1 MGRAR
6 RARAGDSTECF
17 NARLANLW
25 AMFAARPHFTMS
37 ALAAHPVS
45 IAPLDAANAKR
56 RALGLILLAIA
67 AFAVAA
73 LWLRPALPV
82 DETRYLAVAWEM
94 WWRGDFVLPWL
105 NGEPYHHKPPL
116 LFWLIHAGWSVFGV
130 NEAWPRL
137 VSPLAAVAA
146 VFGLRALARALWPER
161 AIVAALAPLLA
172 FGSLYLFAY
181 ASALMFD
188 TLLLALLLAAWL
200 QLDRLL
206 SSPSASAAALFLLWA
221 ALALLCKGPV
231 ALVHLLAPV
240 LTWPWWRPRGEPALK
255 RMVLPLLL
263 TVLAVLPLL
272 LWALAASERGGEAFR
287 QALLFGQT
295 LDRVQGAMGHP
306 RPFWFYLPF
315 LLLLPLPWSLW
326 PPAWRALWRLPA
338 LARDSGAR
346 FAMATLG
353 VASLI
358 HLFVAGKQVHYLI
371 PMLAL
376 ACLLLARLLAEDGDP
391 LRTVQ
396 RIALGGAAGLLLVLA
411 LAAGSLA
418 TRYPM
423 QAIGEQLAAIE
434 AQGRPIAYI
443 GHYQGEFHFAGR
455 LRRPIAELSPAD
467 ALAWAQAHPQGL
479 LFARDKRLRG
489 ALAAR
494 SEARFDYKLSALWL
508 VPALAFVDG
517 SVQASEPDRAD
528 PTLAS
533 DGFEAASYTAPSP
546 SPISR

>member
-1 MGRAR
+1 MPTLDPHRAPFALR
-6 RARAGDSTECF
+6 R
-17 NARLANLW
+17 
-25 AMFAARPHFTMS
+25 RPP
-37 ALAAHPVS
+37 ALAQSPLPV
-45 IAPLDAANAKR
+45 
-56 RALGLILLAIA
+56 LLALL
-67 AFAVAA
+67 AFAIAS
-73 LWLRPALPV
+73 LWLRPTLPV

-105 NGEPYHHKPPL
+105 SGEPYHHKPPL

-130 NEAWPRL
+130 SEVWPRL

-161 AIVAALAPLLA
+161 PAASALAPLLA

-200 QLDRLL
+200 QLHRLL
-206 SSPSASAAALFLLWA
+206 SAPSATAAALFLLWA
-221 ALALLCKGPV
+221 SLALLCKGPV
-231 ALVHLLAPV
+231 AMLHLLAPI
-240 LTWPWWRPRGEPALK
+240 LSWPWWRPAGQPALK
-255 RMVLPLLL
+255 RLWLPLLL
-263 TVLAVLPLL
+263 TVLAALPLL

-326 PPAWRALWRLPA
+326 PRAWRALGRLRA
-338 LARDSGAR
+338 LRGDSGAR
-346 FAMATLG
+346 FAIATLG
-353 VASLI
+353 LASLI
-358 HLFVAGKQVHYLI
+358 HLFIAGKQVHYLI

-376 ACLLLARLLAEDGDP
+376 GCLLLARLLTEADPP
-391 LRTVQ
+391 LRAVQ
-396 RIALGGAAGLLLVLA
+396 RIALGGQAALLLLLA
-411 LAAGSLA
+411 LAAVPLSA
-418 TRYPM
+418 HYPLR
-423 QAIGEQLAAIE
+423 AIGQALAAVE

-443 GHYQGEFHFAGR
+443 GNYQGEFHFAGR
-455 LRRPIAELSPAD
+455 LRQPIAEIAPAEALS
-467 ALAWAQAHPQGL
+467 WAQAHPQGL

-494 SEARFDYKLSALWL
+494 SEARFDYKRSPLWL
-508 VPALAFVDG
+508 LPARAFIDG
-517 SVQASEPDRAD
+517 AVQASEPDPAD
-528 PTLAS
+528 SALESDAFAIDSPT
-533 DGFEAASYTAPSP
+533 SP
-546 SPISR
+546 SPTSR

>member
-1 MGRAR
+1 
-6 RARAGDSTECF
+6 
-17 NARLANLW
+17 
-25 AMFAARPHFTMS
+25 MS
-37 ALAAHPVS
+37 ALPAHPVS
-45 IAPLDAANAKR
+45 IEYTDAASAEQ
-56 RALGLILLAIA
+56 RALRWILLAIA

-105 NGEPYHHKPPL
+105 HGEPYHHKPPL

-161 AIVAALAPLLA
+161 ANVAALAPLLA

-181 ASALMFD
+181 ASLLMFD

-200 QLDRLL
+200 QLHRLL
-206 SSPSASAAALFLLWA
+206 SAPSASAAALFLLWA

-231 ALVHLLAPV
+231 ALVHLLAPI
-240 LTWPWWRPRGEPALK
+240 LTWPWWRPHGEPALK
-255 RMVLPLLL
+255 RMALPLLL
-263 TVLAVLPLL
+263 SLLALLPLL

-326 PPAWRALWRLPA
+326 PRAWRALGRVRT
-338 LARDSGAR
+338 LAREPGAR
-346 FAMATLG
+346 FALATLG
-353 VASLI
+353 VASLV

-371 PMLAL
+371 PMFAL
-376 ACLLLARLLAEDGDP
+376 ACLLLARLLAEESAP
-391 LRTVQ
+391 LRAVQ
-396 RIALGGAAGLLLVLA
+396 RIALGGAVSLLLA
-411 LAAGSLA
+411 LALASGSLS

-423 QAIGEQLAAIE
+423 QAIGEQLAAVE

-455 LRRPIAELSPAD
+455 LRQPIAELSPAD

-489 ALAAR
+489 ALAAH
-494 SEARFDYKLSALWL
+494 SEARFDYKRSPLWL
-508 VPALAFVDG
+508 LPARAFIDG
-517 SVQASEPDRAD
+517 AVQAREPDPAD
-528 PTLAS
+528 SVLES
-533 DGFEAASYTAPSP
+533 DGFAIASSP
-546 SPISR
+546 SSISR